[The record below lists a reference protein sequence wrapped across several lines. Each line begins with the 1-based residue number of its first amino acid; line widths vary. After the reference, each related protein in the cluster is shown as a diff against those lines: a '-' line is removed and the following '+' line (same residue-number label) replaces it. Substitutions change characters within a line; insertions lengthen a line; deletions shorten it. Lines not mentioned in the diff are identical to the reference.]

1 MQSLSP
7 EVQNLVKRIDD
18 IVKTREKQA
27 FVDESLLATLNSMT
41 GRDLDT
47 LKPPMADG
55 MLSDSGFVQRLA
67 AYLFGVSVETLLD
80 APARTTYWAGLVATA
95 NFTVYMAG
103 TVPR

>member
-18 IVKTREKQA
+18 IVKAREKQA
-27 FVDESLLATLNSMT
+27 FVDESLLDTLNSMT

-47 LKPPMADG
+47 LKPPIAEG

-67 AYLFGVSVETLLD
+67 AYLFGVSIETLLD
-80 APARTTYWAGLVATA
+80 APARITYWAEVITTA

-103 TVPR
+103 TAPR